1 MSVVLTDIT
10 RFPIFIGISYNINKK
25 IIVYLEVYKLRKIYE
40 NYNIN
45 SAQIIKDYKSKL
57 DYRINFEQEMNQI
70 TALLTKN
77 DNNNINRVL
86 ARLGKITHSNRVYI
100 FEFKDGLNIMDNTYE
115 WCAEGTE
122 AQIDYLTDLESKMFP
137 WWMENLKKNKP
148 IIIDNVAKIPEI
160 GKNEKEILEEQLIK
174 SVLVIPIYNNELIGF
189 MGFDDTESVRKW
201 SAEDVQL
208 LNAASNLILSYW
220 NKINQQQELI
230 KTNMQLRETVDSII
244 DTLANI
250 TVERDPYTKQHC
262 SRVSEI
268 SIKIAEMMGF
278 DRKRLS
284 ILKTGAQLHDI
295 GKINVPKS
303 ILFKPGSLTELEFE
317 MVKKHPE
324 MGYEIIK
331 EIKFNKKIKKIVLQH
346 HERNDGSGYPYGLKE
361 DEILLESKIIAAA
374 DVFESM
380 ISHRA
385 YRPALKVSEAV
396 EFICDNRGNY
406 FDPEVVDFLLELIE
420 KNEFDFLFN

>member
-1 MSVVLTDIT
+1 MKK
-10 RFPIFIGISYNINKK
+10 SYDSYQ
-25 IIVYLEVYKLRKIYE
+25 V
-40 NYNIN
+40 N

-70 TALLTKN
+70 TAMLTKN
-77 DNNNINRVL
+77 NKNNINRVL

-100 FEFKDGLNIMDNTYE
+100 FEFKDDLRIMDNTYE

-122 AQIDYLTDLESKMFP
+122 AQINYLTDLESSMFP
-137 WWMENLKKNKP
+137 WWMENLKNNNP
-148 IIIDNVAKIPEI
+148 IIIEDVFQIPEI
-160 GKNEKEILEEQLIK
+160 GKNERSILEEQMIK

-201 SAEDVQL
+201 SEEDVQL

-220 NKINQQQELI
+220 DKINQQQELV
-230 KTNMQLRETVDSII
+230 KTNKQLRETVDSII
-244 DTLANI
+244 NTLANI

-262 SRVSEI
+262 KRVSMI
-268 SIKIAEMMGF
+268 SIKIAEKMGF
-278 DRKRLS
+278 DKKGLS

-324 MGYEIIK
+324 MGYQIIE
-331 EIKFNKKIKKIVLQH
+331 EIKFNEKIKKIVIQH

-361 DEILLESKIIAAA
+361 DEILLESKIIAVA

-380 ISHRA
+380 ISHRS

-396 EFICDNRGNY
+396 EFVCDNRGNY
-406 FDPEVVDFLLELIE
+406 FDPGVVDYFLELIE
-420 KNEFDFLFN
+420 KDEFDFLFN